1 MVYFNHFNIG
11 GDYMS
16 SSIVKIDKHTV
27 NITLTRGDYF
37 ASYVG
42 MTKNDE
48 PYTPVDGSLRIAV
61 KRRYT
66 DDDEKALINKE
77 IPLSTLLL
85 ELESADTKNLRF
97 GEYDYDIQYTDVNG
111 RPDTFIEGKLILT
124 KEVL

>member
-16 SSIVKIDKHTV
+16 SSIEKIDKHTI

-42 MTKNDE
+42 MTKNNE
-48 PYTPVDGSLRIAV
+48 QYTPVDGSLRMAV

-66 DDDEKALINKE
+66 DDDNKILINKD
-77 IPLSTLLL
+77 IPINTLLL
-85 ELESADTKNLRF
+85 EIESEDTKSLRF

-111 RPDTFIEGKLILT
+111 HPDTFIEGKLILT